1 MSIPPAIPSAIQA
14 NFPASSAE
22 ILTAI
27 ETLLGVVAQLR
38 NPIGGCPWD
47 LEQTPESLT
56 PYIIE
61 EAYETVDAIQSGNP
75 DDIADELGDLLLQ
88 VVLQAQV
95 AKDNGQF
102 DLALVTQKITEKL
115 IRRHPHVFAEVIV
128 SDSSEVNV
136 NWNAIKAQEKP
147 DEQQLSTQLK
157 KYARSLPPLTAA
169 MKISRKAAAVG
180 FEWESMDGV
189 WDKVQ
194 EELDELRSAIDH
206 ESTENQQSELGDVL
220 FSLVQVARWKNLDP
234 AEGLQGTNQ
243 RFVQRLQQMEAVA
256 DRSLSEYSLVE
267 LEELWAAAKR
277 MLGQGRGTE

>member
-1 MSIPPAIPSAIQA
+1 MSIPPVIPSAIQS

-61 EAYETVDAIQSGNP
+61 EAYETVDAIQSGSP

-115 IRRHPHVFAEVIV
+115 IRRHPHVFAEVVV
-128 SDSSEVNV
+128 SDSSEVNA
-136 NWNAIKAQEKP
+136 NWDAIKAQEKP

-180 FEWESMDGV
+180 FEWESIDGV
-189 WDKVQ
+189 WEKVQ

-256 DRSLSEYSLVE
+256 DRSLSEYSLGE

-277 MLGQGRGTE
+277 TLGQGR

>member
-1 MSIPPAIPSAIQA
+1 MATPSAIQS
-14 NFPASSAE
+14 NFPAPTAE

-27 ETLLGVVAQLR
+27 KTLLGVVAQLR

-47 LEQTPESLT
+47 LEQTSESLT

-61 EAYETVDAIQSGNP
+61 EAYETVDAIQSGNL

-102 DLALVTQKITEKL
+102 DLALVTQKITDKL
-115 IRRHPHVFAEVIV
+115 IRRHPHVFADVT
-128 SDSSEVNV
+128 VNNAADV
-136 NWNAIKAQEKP
+136 NANWNAIKAQEKP

-157 KYARSLPPLTAA
+157 KYARSLPPLAAA
-169 MKISRKAAAVG
+169 MKISCKAAAVG

-189 WDKVQ
+189 WEKVH

-206 ESTENQQSELGDVL
+206 ESSENQQSELGDVL
-220 FSLVQVARWKNLDP
+220 FSLVQVARWQGLDP

-243 RFVQRLQQMEAVA
+243 RFVQRLQQMEGFA
-256 DRSLSEYSLVE
+256 DRPLSEYTLVE
-267 LEELWAAAKR
+267 LEDLWAAAKR
-277 MLGQGRGTE
+277 TLGQGR

>member
-1 MSIPPAIPSAIQA
+1 MSIPPVIPSVIQA

-115 IRRHPHVFAEVIV
+115 IRRHPHVFAEVVV
-128 SDSSEVNV
+128 SDSSEVNA

-180 FEWESMDGV
+180 FEWESMEGV
-189 WDKVQ
+189 WEKVQ

-234 AEGLQGTNQ
+234 AAGLQGTNQ

-256 DRSLSEYSLVE
+256 DRSLSEYSLGE
-267 LEELWAAAKR
+267 LEDLWAAAKQT
-277 MLGQGRGTE
+277 LGQGRGVA

>member
-1 MSIPPAIPSAIQA
+1 MSIPPVIPSAIQA
-14 NFPASSAE
+14 NFPASSAD

-128 SDSSEVNV
+128 SDSSEVNA

-189 WDKVQ
+189 WEKVQ

-234 AEGLQGTNQ
+234 AKGLQGTNQ
-243 RFVQRLQQMEAVA
+243 RFVQRLQQMEEVT
-256 DRSLSEYSLVE
+256 DRPLSEYSLSE
-267 LEELWAAAKR
+267 LEDLWAAAKR
-277 MLGQGRGTE
+277 TLRQGR